1 LQNSPFGYLIRQ
13 LENSAQEADPWQHL
27 RWHLTGPEAELDFP
41 VLKEV
46 VPNIT
51 PDKETSIGTWKR
63 EEIADLL
70 ISGTKPDLD
79 YVRGLMYDAI
89 QGTSH
94 GYRNMNREDVLAIAD
109 YIKSI
114 PAIKN
119 KVK

>member
-27 RWHLTGPEAELDFP
+27 RRRLTGPKAELDFP
-41 VLKEV
+41 
-46 VPNIT
+46 
-51 PDKETSIGTWKR
+51 DKETGIGTWKR

-94 GYRNMNREDVLAIAD
+94 GYRNMSREDALAIAD